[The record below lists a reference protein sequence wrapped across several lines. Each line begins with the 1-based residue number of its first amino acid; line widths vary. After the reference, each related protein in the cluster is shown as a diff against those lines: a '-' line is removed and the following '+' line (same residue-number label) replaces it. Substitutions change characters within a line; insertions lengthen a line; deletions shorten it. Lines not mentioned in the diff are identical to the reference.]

1 MKLIIKALAIML
13 FILNSPLA
21 SAQCANPSNIY
32 SFVYNGKSY
41 EVVKENKTWVN
52 AAACAVARG
61 GALMEINN
69 LLEQNAVFTEIDLN
83 AGITVSNTVAP
94 DGGGGAY
101 VWLGGNDLSVEGN
114 WIWDGNN
121 DNVGPQFWLGTS
133 TGSVVGGLYNNWGNE
148 PDDFNGQDA
157 LALSLNGWP
166 LGVTGEWNDVD
177 HTNTLY
183 YVIEYSSIICNTSS
197 TLTDTACDS
206 YTSPSGNYVWTS
218 SNTYIDTIPN
228 TANCDSIITINL
240 TINTVDTSVTQT
252 GTLLNAN
259 ETGATYQ
266 WLNCPSMIA
275 INGANSQSYNA
286 IANGDYALMISKNGC
301 TDTSNCYSV
310 NGIGII
316 ENNFGKA
323 FQLYPNPTDGELSID
338 LGSTYSEVSVTLTD
352 MNGKLIQSRTYK
364 NHKLLN
370 LRLEV
375 PAGNYL
381 MTIESG
387 QKKTMIRLVKE

>member
-286 IANGDYALMISKNGC
+286 IANGDYALS
-301 TDTSNCYSV
+301 
-310 NGIGII
+310 
-316 ENNFGKA
+316 A
-323 FQLYPNPTDGELSID
+323 
-338 LGSTYSEVSVTLTD
+338 
-352 MNGKLIQSRTYK
+352 
-364 NHKLLN
+364 
-370 LRLEV
+370 
-375 PAGNYL
+375 
-381 MTIESG
+381 
-387 QKKTMIRLVKE
+387 